1 VPPGETVEV
10 VPCPVKAGEVMFH
23 HCLTWHG
30 ATPNRSPRGRPGFAV
45 HYMPGHT
52 RYEPTRGHL
61 IEHRITVKPGEI
73 LQGDYFPVVWQN
85 GLVTPPPKPEE

>member
-1 VPPGETVEV
+1 
-10 VPCPVKAGEVMFH
+10 
-23 HCLTWHG
+23 
-30 ATPNRSPRGRPGFAV
+30 
-45 HYMPGHT
+45 MPGHT